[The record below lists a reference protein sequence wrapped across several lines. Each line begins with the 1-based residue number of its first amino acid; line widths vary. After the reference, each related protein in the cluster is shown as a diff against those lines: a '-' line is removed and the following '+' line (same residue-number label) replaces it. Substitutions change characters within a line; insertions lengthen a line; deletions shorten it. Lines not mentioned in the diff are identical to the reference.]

1 MENVQLKFCEV
12 IHIDVIEN
20 EGATLIL
27 MFVNYAKHDVAYE
40 FFFFLLCK
48 VEETISVLSYCL
60 WWNLV
65 ITKLEFEI

>member
-1 MENVQLKFCEV
+1 MENVQLIFRKV
-12 IHIDVIEN
+12 IHIDVIGN
-20 EGATLIL
+20 EGATLII

-40 FFFFLLCK
+40 FLLCK
-48 VEETISVLSYCL
+48 VEETISVFSYCL